1 MDFSASSVYSNHGST
16 PRDHSHGDISDAF
29 SRRKRS
35 SLYQTIQQLPKKSAV
50 SSGDEINATSTSEND
65 DVVLLICRKMED
77 MMQKMKAQRQLISSI
92 RREIQCVVSVQ
103 TSGRYSM
110 RSAEESAPS
119 LGRNQTPARDFLDST
134 RRSSPFSTTPKIPRN
149 SKTQK
154 KLSCTHAD
162 DSSSLSAPKLI
173 KEQSTHS
180 FAEFEP
186 KSLKASGLNI
196 LNLTPK
202 NYESESQTI
211 GERIGVSRSHSNMK
225 SSQDVNLDSSTVKI
239 SETQKHSAT
248 NIDPPPTN
256 QGVVANNS
264 GLLTNQGIV
273 EDAAA
278 LAARNIK
285 RFKTIRNIRKD
296 ILACKAE
303 YDLSNPKLPLQGSEN
318 MVQEHMVG
326 TSQKMEKSD
335 AVVRHKTFAGTTR
348 QTAQKRN
355 FLVKSTH
362 IDVEKLEKADHGD
375 ELFVR
380 ERTLNVNSKII
391 KTNSFS
397 KAETS
402 AGAPIARTVAVAF
415 PNDPVLDDHE
425 KGGPALVGDEPES
438 FARKLTRRLTIAKPK
453 TEENPSSN
461 DISHQTSDA
470 EILRPPEIHIE
481 APGSS
486 QLRKSLSFRVSESEK
501 LLPLP
506 NFSTKGLSVQRE
518 FDSSEDD
525 DSKEINVGDRFK
537 SPKRTTFQNLS
548 SPNLQRMTSLGRTF
562 KSKMDQQIRPSE
574 KFNIRKYLKP
584 LHPDGFFKH
593 GWIVV
598 ISFCFENGISTT
610 ASITVSA
617 IFGFDTILNLI
628 TIHVDEDGFESEI
641 LVSFILNLF
650 SFKFLV
656 DFLAVIPWAVVMAG
670 IFQNALFSSNF
681 ELIRLIKLVYL
692 PTLFRTPFY
701 KELARLFRRNFGV
714 RENFMGIS
722 VFMFALIAFIH
733 LHGSLLYLFHRDAG
747 IPEESQSTST
757 FQKYSASIW
766 MAMANNFAVTLKD
779 WRPDTVGEQ
788 WSETVLCVSSA
799 IMAASITGMISAIS
813 VEGNTATGKFIAHF
827 DEMNEYVRN
836 KKLENTNLGD
846 RLRRSF
852 LLKYQG
858 KIFDEDK
865 ILSELNPWLRQE
877 ILLFGCE
884 SILKKV
890 PFFQRG
896 MEDGRDELLYRILA
910 TLLDRKCF
918 LPGEE
923 ICQQGEAAEEMF
935 FLLEGRVSVKV
946 DGELIGFLNQ
956 GSYFGELSMIADM
969 DRDALLT
976 AVTGCQCLV
985 LHRTKLLPVLEI
997 FPEISLQLL
1006 EYFNTR
1012 MQSLLAAE
1020 FDDG

>member
-1 MDFSASSVYSNHGST
+1 
-16 PRDHSHGDISDAF
+16 
-29 SRRKRS
+29 
-35 SLYQTIQQLPKKSAV
+35 
-50 SSGDEINATSTSEND
+50 
-65 DVVLLICRKMED
+65 
-77 MMQKMKAQRQLISSI
+77 
-92 RREIQCVVSVQ
+92 
-103 TSGRYSM
+103 M
-110 RSAEESAPS
+110 RSAEESATS

-154 KLSCTHAD
+154 KPSCTHAD

-598 ISFCFENGISTT
+598 ISCLQLYLMTILTVQVCFENGISTT

-701 KELARLFRRNFGV
+701 KEVARLFRRNFGV

-747 IPEESQSTST
+747 IPEESESTST

-813 VEGNTATGKFIAHF
+813 VEGNSATGKFIAHF

-865 ILSELNPWLRQE
+865 ILSELNPWLRQ
-877 ILLFGCE
+877 
-884 SILKKV
+884 
-890 PFFQRG
+890 
-896 MEDGRDELLYRILA
+896 
-910 TLLDRKCF
+910 
-918 LPGEE
+918 
-923 ICQQGEAAEEMF
+923 AAEEMF

>member
-16 PRDHSHGDISDAF
+16 TRDHSHGDISDAF

-598 ISFCFENGISTT
+598 ISCLQLYLMTILTVQVCFENGISTT

-681 ELIRLIKLVYL
+681 ELIRLIKLV
-692 PTLFRTPFY
+692 
-701 KELARLFRRNFGV
+701 
-714 RENFMGIS
+714 
-722 VFMFALIAFIH
+722 
-733 LHGSLLYLFHRDAG
+733 
-747 IPEESQSTST
+747 
-757 FQKYSASIW
+757 
-766 MAMANNFAVTLKD
+766 
-779 WRPDTVGEQ
+779 PDTVGEQ

-923 ICQQGEAAEEMF
+923 ICQQGEA
-935 FLLEGRVSVKV
+935 
-946 DGELIGFLNQ
+946 
-956 GSYFGELSMIADM
+956 
-969 DRDALLT
+969 
-976 AVTGCQCLV
+976 
-985 LHRTKLLPVLEI
+985 
-997 FPEISLQLL
+997 SL
-1006 EYFNTR
+1006 
-1012 MQSLLAAE
+1012 MK
-1020 FDDG
+1020 